1 MVLPGSYA
9 KWVQKPNEKMGDMG
23 CVGNCL
29 AMTASPLFSSV
40 KNLPRIEADFVQSL
54 PLGRIGDYELN
65 GKEYREVSDYD

>member
-1 MVLPGSYA
+1 
-9 KWVQKPNEKMGDMG
+9 MG